1 MKVGRSTSV
10 EWPAGIAASGNE
22 GVAGSVQ
29 NTKGA
34 IGYVEYAYARQSRLT
49 TVNMINKDGKAVEPS
64 AAAFQAAAE
73 NAKWDKEEGFYE
85 ILTDEP
91 GATSWPITGASFILI
106 HRQPN
111 DAAAVA
117 EALKFFAWAYA
128 KGGKLAEA
136 LDYVPLPK
144 NLITEIEKV
153 WASKIRD
160 ASGKPLYSLAR

>member
-1 MKVGRSTSV
+1 
-10 EWPAGIAASGNE
+10 
-22 GVAGSVQ
+22 VQ

-34 IGYVEYAYARQSRLT
+34 IGYVEYAYAWQSRLT

-91 GATSWPITGASFILI
+91 GAATWPITGASFILV
-106 HRQPN
+106 HRQPK
-111 DAAAVA
+111 DPAAVG
-117 EALKFFAWAYA
+117 EALK
-128 KGGKLAEA
+128 LAED

-153 WASKIRD
+153 WASEIRD
-160 ASGKPLYSLAR
+160 ASGKPLYSLAH